1 MAKMFFVFIP
11 VKMANGKRGRMFIGH
26 RTTEAGAKKLVSSN
40 LHLMDY
46 GYATCLWY
54 SYDPYKNVID
64 SGYFGIHRTGRIDKS
79 FTTSSDETFL
89 PTARKVIRGTMD
101 VSVGTVYEI

>member
-11 VKMANGKRGRMFIGH
+11 VRLPEGKHGRMFIGH
-26 RTTEAGAKKLVSSN
+26 RTTEAGAKKLVQSN

-54 SYDPYKNVID
+54 SYDAGKNIVD
-64 SGYFGIHRTGRIDKS
+64 MGYFGIHRTGRIDKS
-79 FTTSSDETFL
+79 FRTYSDETFL
-89 PTARKVIRGTMD
+89 PTARKVIRGTAD
-101 VSVGTVYEI
+101 VKSGTVYEI